1 MSLGGEISGQLIVV
15 ASPKAANRIPEGYVF
30 ATSDNT
36 SPNQELAFSGV
47 TTGHWELPELSES
60 EKQTLLARYN
70 GVITN
75 IGLENGSESWWWY
88 TWSSCRDRYY
98 SHISTDLE
106 FLARLDKACEMG
118 LPSRLVLLCSDPFL
132 ARALIQHVRNN
143 GIIPKISMEDRLDWI
158 RRRIRMKV
166 APLISGVK
174 VCGAAIKKKQ
184 DARGITV
191 SLEEAAQAPTRTL
204 LITWIKGE
212 NLLESCLPQDT
223 YFGPLPGYMAKA
235 NHSVVVF
242 GDLSDQVPAKG
253 QGRPASWVS
262 PVVATTHFLG
272 YWTIFRSYL
281 RAVLSPLPN
290 SGSLRPHDS
299 ELETLVRKDIHAN
312 RASAVYSLLFE
323 SALTGLLKKFRPTQ
337 IIHIC
342 ENNPWER
349 ACYRAAKK
357 LTPKPELT
365 GFMHC
370 AALLSHTKIVI
381 TDAEKT
387 VRPRPKRLIC
397 TGPRARDV
405 MVRYGGHSPDEV
417 QAGSALRQTYL
428 SQVQHRKRLNR
439 PIKNILVVL
448 DGLPTTFQ
456 FVMFIYR
463 ALEGNRNFQTTIR
476 PHPAQTAEIILR
488 ETGLREP
495 HLESIRFS
503 RNKEITQDLEGAD
516 IVVYKG
522 STAAMEAGY
531 MGIPLVHVESG
542 NLLTDDPL
550 FEIDSLKKVARTPEE
565 LVTAIKHFSDMSD
578 GEFDCQLKSLRNYVE
593 EYLSM
598 PSEETISP
606 FFPIST
612 AVGAS

>member
-1 MSLGGEISGQLIVV
+1 
-15 ASPKAANRIPEGYVF
+15 
-30 ATSDNT
+30 
-36 SPNQELAFSGV
+36 
-47 TTGHWELPELSES
+47 
-60 EKQTLLARYN
+60 
-70 GVITN
+70 
-75 IGLENGSESWWWY
+75 
-88 TWSSCRDRYY
+88 
-98 SHISTDLE
+98 
-106 FLARLDKACEMG
+106 
-118 LPSRLVLLCSDPFL
+118 
-132 ARALIQHVRNN
+132 
-143 GIIPKISMEDRLDWI
+143 
-158 RRRIRMKV
+158 
-166 APLISGVK
+166 
-174 VCGAAIKKKQ
+174 
-184 DARGITV
+184 
-191 SLEEAAQAPTRTL
+191 
-204 LITWIKGE
+204 
-212 NLLESCLPQDT
+212 
-223 YFGPLPGYMAKA
+223 
-235 NHSVVVF
+235 
-242 GDLSDQVPAKG
+242 
-253 QGRPASWVS
+253 
-262 PVVATTHFLG
+262 
-272 YWTIFRSYL
+272 
-281 RAVLSPLPN
+281 
-290 SGSLRPHDS
+290 
-299 ELETLVRKDIHAN
+299 
-312 RASAVYSLLFE
+312 
-323 SALTGLLKKFRPTQ
+323 
-337 IIHIC
+337 
-342 ENNPWER
+342 
-349 ACYRAAKK
+349 
-357 LTPKPELT
+357 
-365 GFMHC
+365 MHC

-606 FFPIST
+606 FFPISAKPHLESIRFSRNKEITQDLEGADIVVYKGSTAAMEAGYMGIPLVHVESGNLLTDDPLFEIDSLKKVARTPEELVTAIKHFSDMSDGEFDCQLKSLRNYVEEYLSMPSEETISPFFPIST